1 MKTLRKLHI
10 LLFCILIAG
19 CSGSYSSLLD
29 SALQKM
35 EKQEYNSAIK
45 DLLKAEK
52 LAPNSAEIYLNLG
65 LSYWR
70 LDEPDKAQ
78 QMLNK
83 SMSLNPQ
90 DSQAYLYCGIIYL
103 EQDLLNPAMA
113 AFKNANRLKPNAP
126 EIYTWLAVVE
136 MKIKDPV
143 ASSLY
148 LKQALSIDP
157 TYKPAI
163 YNLATVYSTFGNNP
177 KEAERYCQEYLR
189 VADGEDTQNEIK
201 IRGYLQKI
209 INNNSA
215 ELNTTVQEK
224 SVKRERS
231 DSLIKQGKHAT
242 ENSNYDSAM
251 VLLEQ
256 AVNTDPSNP
265 DALWA
270 QAEFYKEE
278 LGDKIEADKILNQFY
293 SKFPNDGRTPKDFR
307 VKKSPL
313 ENIDWHD
320 DNNKNAELAFS
331 KGLECYRRGQLNDAI
346 VCYQKALFFNPN
358 NINAAYNLGL
368 AYKSKLEYVNAE
380 KAFQTTLKLNPDMVE
395 ARTMLAVVY
404 RDQKKYLNAEKIL
417 QNLIDQHPDYARAYL
432 YLGYVYQDKGES
444 KESIKNFKKF
454 VELEPNSSASKKIK
468 SWLDTL

>member
-1 MKTLRKLHI
+1 MKTLGKLHI
-10 LLFCILIAG
+10 LLFCILLAG
-19 CSGSYSSLLD
+19 CSSNYSSLLD
-29 SALQKM
+29 SALHKM

-52 LAPNSAEIYLNLG
+52 LAPDSAEVYLNLG
-65 LSYWR
+65 LSYWK
-70 LDEPDKAQ
+70 LGEPDQAQ

-83 SMSLNPQ
+83 SMSLNQQ

-113 AFKNANRLKPNAP
+113 AFKNASRLKPDSP

-136 MKIKDPV
+136 MKSKDPV

-157 TYKPAI
+157 AYKPAI

-177 KEAERYCQEYLR
+177 KEAEKYCQKYLEL
-189 VADGEDTQNEIK
+189 ANGEDAQKEIK
-201 IRGYLQKI
+201 IRGYLQNI
-209 INNNSA
+209 IKNNSEA
-215 ELNTTVQEK
+215 LNTTVQEK

-231 DSLIKQGKHAT
+231 DSLIKQAKHAT

-265 DALWA
+265 EALWT
-270 QAEFYKEE
+270 QAEFYRDE

-293 SKFPNDGRTPKDFR
+293 SKFPDDSRTPKDFR
-307 VKKSPL
+307 IKKSPL

-331 KGLECYRRGQLNDAI
+331 KGLECYRRGQLDDAI
-346 VCYQKALFFNPN
+346 ECYKKALFFDPN
-358 NINAAYNLGL
+358 NAIASYNLGL
-368 AYKSKLEYVNAE
+368 AYKSKLDYLNAE
-380 KAFQTTLKLNPDMVE
+380 KAFQATLKLNPDMLE

-404 RDQKKYLNAEKIL
+404 RSQKKYLNAEKIL
-417 QNLIDQHPDYARAYL
+417 QKLIDEHPDYARAHL

-444 KESIKNFKKF
+444 KESIKNFKKCF
-454 VELEPNSSASKKIK
+454 ISSSSVSSNNSS
-468 SWLDTL
+468 

>member
-1 MKTLRKLHI
+1 MKKLRKLQI
-10 LLFCILIAG
+10 LLFCILLAG
-19 CSGSYSSLLD
+19 CSSNYSSLLD

-35 EKQEYNSAIK
+35 ERNEYNSAIK

-52 LAPNSAEIYLNLG
+52 LAPDSAEVYLNLG
-65 LSYWR
+65 LSYWK
-70 LDEPDKAQ
+70 LGEPDKAQ

-83 SMSLNPQ
+83 SMSLNQQ

-113 AFKNANRLKPNAP
+113 AFKNASRLKPNSP

-136 MKIKDPV
+136 MKSKDPV

-148 LKQALSIDP
+148 LKQALSFDP
-157 TYKPAI
+157 NYKPAI

-177 KEAERYCQEYLR
+177 KEAEKYCQEYLELAN
-189 VADGEDTQNEIK
+189 VEDTQKEIK

-209 INNNSA
+209 IKNHSEA
-215 ELNTTVQEK
+215 LNTTVQEK
-224 SVKRERS
+224 SIKRERS
-231 DSLIKQGKHAT
+231 DSLIKQAKHAT

-265 DALWA
+265 EALWA
-270 QAEFYKEE
+270 QSEFYRDE

-293 SKFPNDGRTPKDFR
+293 SKFPHDVRTPKNFR
-307 VKKSPL
+307 IKKSPL

-331 KGLECYRRGQLNDAI
+331 KGLECYRQGQLDDAI
-346 VCYQKALFFNPN
+346 VCYKKALFFDPN
-358 NINAAYNLGL
+358 NSIAAYNLGI
-368 AYKSKLEYVNAE
+368 AYNSKLDYINAE
-380 KAFQTTLKLNPDMVE
+380 KAFQTTLKLNPEMLE

-404 RDQKKYLNAEKIL
+404 RSQKKYLNAEKIL
-417 QNLIDQHPDYARAYL
+417 QKLIDENPDYARAYL

-444 KESIKNFKKF
+444 KESIRNFRKF
-454 VELEPNSSASKKIK
+454 VELEPNTAASKKIK